1 MYRTKIP
8 AAFQH
13 VWIGP
18 DIHIEINND
27 KSFFSL
33 RNGEDPEDLSVVPS
47 SEVRTENTVHLFADN
62 MWSKI
67 ESIDK
72 NKESGF
78 KDAFDNPS
86 VIYLL
91 GEKLNGS
98 RSCIKLSLQ
107 DSLYSDITATKGSK
121 MNVEFSCIDR
131 AKKLSTSSYI
141 VNKVED

>member
-1 MYRTKIP
+1 MNLSH
-8 AAFQH
+8 AAFE
-13 VWIGP
+13 VK
-18 DIHIEINND
+18 DMD
-27 KSFFSL
+27 
-33 RNGEDPEDLSVVPS
+33 RSV
-47 SEVRTENTVHLFADN
+47 EFYCDAL
-62 MWSKI
+62 
-67 ESIDK
+67 
-72 NKESGF
+72 GF